1 MHRHEAP
8 AGEHVGIAYAA
19 PPTMKTHP
27 ALVGIG
33 VVAMILTGV
42 AMLFRHAREHFTPAP
57 NTNPRDAAAIARM
70 ENEGGHP
77 KPAEG
82 TS

>member
-1 MHRHEAP
+1 MVL
-8 AGEHVGIAYAA
+8 AGKRVGIAYAQQLA
-19 PPTMKTHP
+19 MKTHP

-33 VVAMILTGV
+33 VVAMVLTGM
-42 AMLFRHAREHFTPAP
+42 AMLIRRVTGHFAPAP
-57 NTNPRDAAAIARM
+57 TTVPRDAAAIARM

-77 KPAEG
+77 KPMEG

>member
-1 MHRHEAP
+1 
-8 AGEHVGIAYAA
+8 
-19 PPTMKTHP
+19 MKTHP

-42 AMLFRHAREHFTPAP
+42 AMLIRRAREHFEPAP
-57 NTNPRDAAAIARM
+57 NSAARDAAAISRL

-77 KPAEG
+77 NPKES